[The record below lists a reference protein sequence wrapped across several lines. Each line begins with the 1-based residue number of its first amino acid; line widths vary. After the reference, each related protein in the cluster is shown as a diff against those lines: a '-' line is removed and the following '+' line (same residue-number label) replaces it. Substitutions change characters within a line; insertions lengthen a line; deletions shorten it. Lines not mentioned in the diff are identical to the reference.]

1 MVRNSETI
9 LSGVKRVRSEATRAA
24 LRFKGKLIDA
34 EGENVYSDVM
44 LGKGFFDIT
53 RPGIRCGADVREAHA
68 AGGRRARCAVRRK
81 LREEGVAEEVFI
93 GEVQRGTV
101 HLHARGRGTGARIGE
116 RAE

>member
-1 MVRNSETI
+1 M
-9 LSGVKRVRSEATRAA
+9 SGVKRVRSEATRAA

-68 AGGRRARCAVRRK
+68 AGGEELGARCGGSFEKKAWRK
-81 LREEGVAEEVFI
+81 KFL
-93 GEVQRGTV
+93 
-101 HLHARGRGTGARIGE
+101 
-116 RAE
+116 